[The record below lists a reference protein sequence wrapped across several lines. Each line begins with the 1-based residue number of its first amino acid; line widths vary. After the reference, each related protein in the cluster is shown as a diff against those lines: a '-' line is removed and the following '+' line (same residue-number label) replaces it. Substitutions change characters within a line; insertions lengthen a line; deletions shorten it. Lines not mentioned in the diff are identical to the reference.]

1 MECWK
6 RYLAAFL
13 CAAALILCISALP
26 VPADAA
32 ESEIE
37 STLDFSAM
45 PQQDNPTTSVQLIKE
60 AGAVDAVNL
69 YVAGNYTPVA
79 NPGGYMGEGYYIQKL
94 DAGAGKVF
102 KKAYLDLIYWVGTA
116 EPQGYLKVYA
126 STDNNNYSEVFAQ
139 TEGNGDPWVE
149 TTRQSTSIELPMA
162 EGAQTV
168 YIKVVMQHWTTWEG
182 AAVKTSTLRGTVK
195 KDNAQT
201 TPPTTEPDDTPTPPP
216 ATEPDDTPTL
226 PPTTE
231 PDDIPTKEITAK
243 FDFSAMATDVEQ
255 DAVRKDLM
263 SYGLHDCGNVQIGGN
278 YGNVA
283 TPGGYRGEGFVV
295 HKLSAPDG
303 QTLVSAKLDLRYW
316 AYNAS
321 GSNPGYLKVMASTDG
336 VTYTELTTIN
346 GESSKSTV
354 QSYIVDLPMAAGAK
368 AIYVKVVMQHWES
381 YEGTAVKKITIT
393 GRIPAE
399 DGEISNGETGE
410 KHRVEAFHAFSDMA
424 FGEVEAG
431 DIGADTES
439 NMYFGIDGVA
449 LLTPR
454 GGYETACAV
463 WKLSAAKG
471 ETLDDAMFR
480 FVGRTWYMTPDQKDN
495 NTLKV
500 LVSTDGENFTE
511 VHCYKS
517 NDEQSDT
524 QVFELDLTEYASGA
538 SDVYVKMEWLLFD
551 SPHVMGIRSVTL
563 IGNRNGVEDTSNQ
576 PERTPV
582 SNVKSFTSLKSGTVN
597 ASDIQAVKCANMV
610 FGQNGTALLMAA
622 QSGQDAFAIW
632 ELKAAEGETF
642 DNGYLTLVGKIT
654 YSDEAKKD
662 YTFMKILVSTDGEH
676 YAEVETLRPVA
687 DDSDTLKYVG
697 DLSGYIRGCSKV
709 YVKLFLFTEEDPSVM
724 GLRSLSLV
732 GNTGNDYDSY
742 TPPIEDVQLPEQ
754 KPTEPEQT
762 EPPQTEPA
770 TEPTAEQKEPNQQ
783 PKKNGLSGGVIALIA
798 LGAVVLF
805 AGGVVTGYLM
815 GRKRFQKG

>member
-1 MECWK
+1 MEHWK

-13 CAAALILCISALP
+13 CVAAMMLCFSALS

-32 ESEIE
+32 TSEVK

-69 YVAGNYTPVA
+69 FVAGNYTPVA

-94 DAGAGKVF
+94 DAGNGNVF
-102 KKAYLDLIYWVGTA
+102 QKAYLDLIYWVGTA
-116 EPQGYLKVYA
+116 EPQGYLKVFA
-126 STDNNNYSEVFAQ
+126 STDNNNYTEVFAQ

-149 TTRQSTSIELPMA
+149 TTRQSVTIELPMA
-162 EGAQTV
+162 KDAQTV

-182 AAVKTSTLRGTVK
+182 AAVKTSTLRGVVEKGNTPPP
-195 KDNAQT
+195 
-201 TPPTTEPDDTPTPPP
+201 PPTTAPDDT
-216 ATEPDDTPTL
+216 
-226 PPTTE
+226 
-231 PDDIPTKEITAK
+231 PTKEITAK
-243 FDFSAMATDVEQ
+243 FDFSSMATDVEQ
-255 DAVRKDLM
+255 EEVRKDLM
-263 SYGLHDCGNVQIGGN
+263 GYGLHDCGNVQIGGN

-283 TPGGYRGEGFVV
+283 TPGGYRGEGFVT

-316 AYNAS
+316 AYNAA

-336 VTYTELTTIN
+336 ITFTELTEIN
-346 GESSKSTV
+346 GESSKSVV

-368 AIYVKVVMQHWES
+368 EIYVKVVMQHWES
-381 YEGTAVKKITIT
+381 YEGAAVKKITIT
-393 GRIPAE
+393 GRVPAE
-399 DGEISNGETGE
+399 DGEISGGETGE
-410 KHRVEAFHAFSDMA
+410 KHRVEAFYAFSDLA

-454 GGYETACAV
+454 GGYETAYAV

-471 ETLDDAMFR
+471 ETLEDAMFR
-480 FVGRTWYMTPDQKDN
+480 FVGRTWYLTPDQKDN

-500 LVSTDGENFTE
+500 LVSTDGASFSE
-511 VHCYKS
+511 VHCYNS
-517 NDEQSDT
+517 NEEQSDT

-551 SPHVMGIRSVTL
+551 SPHIMGIRSVTL
-563 IGNRNGVEDTSNQ
+563 IGNRTGLEDNTNN
-576 PERTPV
+576 PVRTPV
-582 SNVKSFTSLKSGTVN
+582 SNVKSFTSLKPGEAN
-597 ASDIQAVKCANMV
+597 ASSIQAVKSANLV
-610 FGQNGTALLMAA
+610 FGLNGTPLLTAA
-622 QSGQDAFAIW
+622 KSGQDAFAIW
-632 ELKAAEGETF
+632 ELRAAEGETF
-642 DNGYLTLVGKIT
+642 DNCYLTLVGKIT

-662 YTFMKILVSTDGEH
+662 YTFMKILVSTDGDH

-697 DLSGYIRGCSKV
+697 DLSGYVRGCSKV
-709 YVKLFLFTEEDPSVM
+709 YVKMFFFTEEDTSVM
-724 GLRSLSLV
+724 GLRSMSLV
-732 GNTGNDYDSY
+732 GNAGNNYDSY
-742 TPPIEDVQLPEQ
+742 TPPIEDVELP
-754 KPTEPEQT
+754 KPEATEPEPEQT
-762 EPPQTEPA
+762 EPAA
-770 TEPTAEQKEPNQQ
+770 TDPTAEQKDPNQQ
-783 PKKNGLSGGVIALIA
+783 PPGKNGLSGGVIALIVA
-798 LGAVVLF
+798 GAVALF
-805 AGGVVTGYLM
+805 AGGMVVGYLF
-815 GRKRFQKG
+815 GRKRSQKA